1 MIALLVKLFCV
12 TVWLVDDISVEHICL
27 QLMTPNATGIFVALD
42 MTGRVYWLADGGC
55 AARLLLMAPARISR
69 NRRQRQASQTLRS
82 IRMLIELSIGVNKFH
97 AYINS
102 TFMHKRCF
110 LSFVVCT
117 CENMSNRRML
127 IICRLTEIFEEWI
140 MRIYWNCWFTDT
152 KNPMILCKWTNRVAG
167 TMLTKKRLGKT
178 GSLFALSSGST
189 SHKNEWISIA
199 RKNGA
204 NFR

>member
-1 MIALLVKLFCV
+1 MDTDGLIALLVKLLCV
-12 TVWLVDDISVEHICL
+12 TVEHNYLFTVNDAQCYWNL
-27 QLMTPNATGIFVALD
+27 RRVGH
-42 MTGRVYWLADGGC
+42 GR
-55 AARLLLMAPARISR
+55 ARLLAEGDFAARVPLMAPARISR
-69 NRRQRQASQTLRS
+69 NHRQRQASQTFRS
-82 IRMLIELSIGVNKFH
+82 IRMLIELLIGVHKFH
-97 AYINS
+97 ASINS
-102 TFMHKRCF
+102 IFMHKRCF
-110 LSFVVCT
+110 LPFVVCT
-117 CENMSNRRML
+117 CGNMSNRRML

-140 MRIYWNCWFTDT
+140 MQIFWNCWFTDT